1 MTPPTFTDILLA
13 KQTVSRFLPRTP
25 LVYYPALERYWEED
39 IIEPPVFVSNQGT
52 IIAPTNFGIGYQV
65 KENLIETLAVK
76 RESLSLA

>member
-13 KQTVSRFLPRTP
+13 KQTVVRYLSQTP
-25 LVYYPALERYWEED
+25 LVHYPALERYWEED
-39 IIEPPVFVSNQGT
+39 IIEPPVVVSPRGT
-52 IIAPTNFGIGYQV
+52 ITAPMDSGIGYEV